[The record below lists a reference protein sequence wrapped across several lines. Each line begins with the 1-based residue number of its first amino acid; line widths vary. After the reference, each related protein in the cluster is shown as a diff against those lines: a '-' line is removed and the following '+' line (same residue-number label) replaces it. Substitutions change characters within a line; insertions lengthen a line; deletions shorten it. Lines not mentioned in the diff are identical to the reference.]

1 MASSDKKARFES
13 QFTSFV
19 NRFRNAQNDQLIDA
33 IMEGFEYIYHPDHG
47 DPNPYAQSPT
57 IEPPDPI
64 FNSFLHR
71 IPQYSQLS
79 EMEEELLS
87 QVCSKYGVTLE
98 DVKMDYMVNHSDET
112 PLHYLNRVLTDP
124 EKNEFDVNVR
134 YIEKD
139 HVYEG
144 KIPAQYRDN
153 KDPTKRINYDD
164 ANPT

>member
-1 MASSDKKARFES
+1 
-13 QFTSFV
+13 
-19 NRFRNAQNDQLIDA
+19 
-33 IMEGFEYIYHPDHG
+33 MERFEYIYHPDHD

-57 IEPPDPI
+57 IESSDPI

-71 IPQYSQLS
+71 IPQYSHLS

-87 QVCSKYGVTLE
+87 QICSKYGVTPE
-98 DVKMDYMVNHSDET
+98 DVKMDYMVNHNDET

-124 EKNEFDVNVR
+124 EMNEFDVNIR

-144 KIPAQYRDN
+144 KFQLNIEITKIPQNASIM
-153 KDPTKRINYDD
+153 TMRILRKTLLNYLDEILGHLIQGSV
-164 ANPT
+164 